1 MQVAKRYFNTS
12 GPNIRA
18 EHYTL
23 ERAEVIAKGLEM
35 VHQQRLKMKRL
46 GDIQKIRYPLF
57 LFQNEVVIANEQSE

>member
-23 ERAEVIAKGLEM
+23 EQAAIVPTGLDL
-35 VHQQRLKMKRL
+35 VHQQRFFRKEKWVFYFLNA
-46 GDIQKIRYPLF
+46 PLF
-57 LFQNEVVIANEQSE
+57 TALIF